1 MIYPNDTRV
10 RYSPELSVWVIDMHQ
25 GHTGGAQDLLA
36 AMMAYAT
43 EAGQMPDGCTCAPES
58 FSTAPLSFSVSPPRA
73 HKVYV
78 RGGLVIAGHGTI
90 PFRSTASEEG
100 NAHQC
105 PAADAAGEER
115 AYELGK
121 AGAWDALYALTAPF
135 PGVAGTLQPADPGS
149 DAPAM
154 WEGHLHA
161 GTRADL
167 ARVAALAD
175 EVARLD
181 REARR
186 AQATA
191 SAGPEAARELAAE
204 AAMTGKALEPGE
216 VTRLV
221 RERQEAAVA
230 ARALADGTRD
240 ALERVRQ
247 ETVQR
252 IAERRGEWLSYLHG
266 QAAHGLARLDLVLTE
281 LESAVEN
288 LAEIDRVRQTVERP
302 VARHLFSAGSP
313 VAGNAVEAARQAR
326 ERAAEA
332 LAGLER
338 HAARVGTEKAS
349 QRP

>member
-10 RYSPELSVWVIDMHQ
+10 RYSPELSVWVVDTQQAHA
-25 GHTGGAQDLLA
+25 GGAQDLLA

-58 FSTAPLSFSVSPPRA
+58 FSTAPLSFAVSPPRA

-78 RGGLVIAGHGTI
+78 RGGLVIAGHGTV
-90 PFRSTASEEG
+90 PFRGRAADVG
-100 NAHQC
+100 NAYQC
-105 PAADAAGEER
+105 PLSDAAGEER

-121 AGAWDALYALTAPF
+121 AGAWDALHALTAPF

-149 DAPAM
+149 EVPAV

-161 GTRADL
+161 DTRADL
-167 ARVAALAD
+167 ARVAVLSD

-191 SAGPEAARELAAE
+191 TAGPEAARELAAE

-216 VTRLV
+216 VTRLLTQ
-221 RERQEAAVA
+221 RQESAVA
-230 ARALADGTRD
+230 ARAMADGTRD
-240 ALERVRQ
+240 ALEQVRR
-247 ETVQR
+247 ETVER
-252 IAERRGEWLSYLHG
+252 ITERRDEWLSYLHG

-302 VARHLFSAGSP
+302 VPRGLFAAGSP
-313 VAGNAVEAARQAR
+313 IAGNAVEAARQAR
-326 ERAAEA
+326 ERAAGA

-349 QRP
+349 QRA